1 MKYDF
6 DKIIERKNT
15 NSVKWDTVKERFGSN
30 DILPMWVADM
40 DFEVAPE
47 ILEAIKKRTEHG
59 IFGYTIRPET
69 YYKSIM
75 SWLRNRHNWEIN
87 REWIGFSPGVVPAL
101 AIAVL
106 SFTDIGDKIIIQ
118 PPIYPPFFKV
128 IKRNGRQIVENPLK
142 LQGGKFVMDFDDL
155 ESKIDSRVKM
165 LMLCSPHNPVG
176 RVWDKDE
183 LEKLSNICL
192 RHNII
197 IVSDEI
203 HSDIVY
209 NGKKHIPIASLNEA
223 VLQNTITFIAPS
235 KTFNIAGL
243 STSATIIPNKKLRE
257 KFENTIESLE
267 INSSNVFGIVALE
280 SAYKYGEEWLE
291 ELLKY
296 LEGNIN
302 LLMDFARSN
311 SHKVNI
317 TKPEGTYLA
326 WLNFK
331 KLNMKHDKLVEFMI
345 NKVKV
350 GLNSGLDFG
359 SQGEGFLRL
368 NFACPRTLLEE
379 GLNRI
384 EKALK

>member
-15 NSVKWDTVKERFGSN
+15 NCVKWDTLKERFGSN

-47 ILEAIKKRTEHG
+47 IIEAIKKRTEHG
-59 IFGYTIRPET
+59 IFGYTIRPQT
-69 YYKSIM
+69 YYESIIN
-75 SWLRNRHNWEIN
+75 WVKKRHSWEIN
-87 REWIGFSPGVVPAL
+87 REWLGFSPGVVPAL

-128 IKRNGRQIVENPLK
+128 IKNNGRQIVENPLK
-142 LQGGKFVMDFDDL
+142 LQDGKFVMDFDDL
-155 ESKIDSRVKM
+155 ESKIDSKVKM

-192 RHNII
+192 KHNII

-209 NGKKHIPIASLNEA
+209 KDKKHIPIASLNEA

-243 STSATIIPNKKLRE
+243 STSATIIPNKKLRD

-267 INSSNVFGIVALE
+267 ISSSNVFGIVALE
-280 SAYKYGEEWLE
+280 SAYKYGEEWLD

-331 KLNMKHDKLVEFMI
+331 NLNIKHDELVEFMI
-345 NKVKV
+345 KKAKV

-368 NFACPRTLLEE
+368 NFACPRILLEE
-379 GLNRI
+379 GLYRI